1 MFRSAVIEKESRE
14 LGFSMGEGY
23 RNAALK
29 CLKGDFDLSDGKT
42 MELSFYLE
50 VVRELEKC
58 SA

>member
-1 MFRSAVIEKESRE
+1 MIEKESRE